1 MTWVLVVIAVL
12 GGDATKTTVEGVYNK
27 FDECFDAR
35 DRVIVE
41 RWENYEGYPEI
52 NHQVVC
58 IRSDKY

>member
-1 MTWVLVVIAVL
+1 MSWVLVVIALL
-12 GGDATKTTVEGVYNK
+12 GGEKVETTIEGIYSQ

-35 DRVIVE
+35 DQVIVE
-41 RWENYEGYPEI
+41 RWENYEGFPEV